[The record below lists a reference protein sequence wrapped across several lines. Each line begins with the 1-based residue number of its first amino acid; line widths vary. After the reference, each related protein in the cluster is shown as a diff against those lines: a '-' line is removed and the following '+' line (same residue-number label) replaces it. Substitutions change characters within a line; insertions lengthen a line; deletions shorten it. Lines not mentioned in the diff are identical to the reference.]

1 MGLNVAFDCPAGWT
15 VTSGENDDSG
25 AARVVPPGEL
35 DACLIIGTR
44 PLYYQPNKILPPEA
58 LVDEVLSQQPLFR
71 VVRRSPPEQLQSIH
85 GRLFLVRIV
94 GWHGEPKIAAGQ
106 LVTVFVPQDAEV
118 TARAAVAVFMWYTE
132 KAGRKYAP
140 QAMALFRSLRIV
152 SMSQQSWPPSSVL
165 QQFSE

>member
-1 MGLNVAFDCPAGWT
+1 VTANVTGDG
-15 VTSGENDDSG
+15 
-25 AARVVPPGEL
+25 
-35 DACLIIGTR
+35 
-44 PLYYQPNKILPPEA
+44 
-58 LVDEVLSQQPLFR
+58 
-71 VVRRSPPEQLQSIH
+71 
-85 GRLFLVRIV
+85 
-94 GWHGEPKIAAGQ
+94 IAAGQ

-165 QQFSE
+165 QQFSGLLRRDALRAGQKAHRPHAHHARELAHSRDAGATRERIAAGLAQALADAAIDALGCANR

>member
-1 MGLNVAFDCPAGWT
+1 MT
-15 VTSGENDDSG
+15 RGENADRC

>member
-1 MGLNVAFDCPAGWT
+1 MGLNVAFDCPAGWS

-106 LVTVFVPQDAEV
+106 LVTVFVPQDSEV